1 MAGVVL
7 EDHQKCVAATRA
19 EFSMAMQNISN
30 TVGGET
36 HGNLLQPQLAVGYV
50 DCFNARGGHE
60 RQMQVCCSPTY
71 RATRRLMQ
79 IDNRR

>member
-50 DCFNARGGHE
+50 DCFNARGG
-60 RQMQVCCSPTY
+60 
-71 RATRRLMQ
+71 A
-79 IDNRR
+79 